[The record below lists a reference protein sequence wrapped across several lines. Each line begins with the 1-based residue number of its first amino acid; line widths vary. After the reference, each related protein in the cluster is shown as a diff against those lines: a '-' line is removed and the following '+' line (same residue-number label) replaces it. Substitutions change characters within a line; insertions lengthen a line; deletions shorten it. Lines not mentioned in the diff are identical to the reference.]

1 MNRNQAKAEIMQTL
15 AGMDPVAADAA
26 KYLADRLLEFQGHE
40 LTREAMA
47 AYVYDSMSRA
57 IRDSYNGEHGS
68 HAEVIGLA
76 MSHGQEIVA
85 MAIAMASFVA
95 SQSRKGWLL
104 GAVAAGLGIAVAAMI
119 G

>member
-1 MNRNQAKAEIMQTL
+1 MSRSSAKAEIMQAL
-15 AGMDPVAADAA
+15 AGMDPVAADVA

-47 AYVYDSMSRA
+47 AYAYDSMSRA
-57 IRDSYNGEHGS
+57 IRDSYDGEDGT
-68 HAEVIGLA
+68 HAEVMGLA
-76 MSHGQEIVA
+76 INNGQEIAA

-95 SQSRKGWLL
+95 SKSRKGWLL
-104 GAVAAGLGIAVAAMI
+104 GAVAAGLGVAVAAMI